1 VGGLADTVMHASPA
15 NLAEGNATGIVME
28 KLDAPAITGAIDH
41 ALKLYTDIRT
51 WKRLVQTAMAQDYSW
66 SRSAEQY
73 LALYTRALNPA
84 G

>member
-1 VGGLADTVMHASPA
+1 
-15 NLAEGNATGIVME
+15 ME